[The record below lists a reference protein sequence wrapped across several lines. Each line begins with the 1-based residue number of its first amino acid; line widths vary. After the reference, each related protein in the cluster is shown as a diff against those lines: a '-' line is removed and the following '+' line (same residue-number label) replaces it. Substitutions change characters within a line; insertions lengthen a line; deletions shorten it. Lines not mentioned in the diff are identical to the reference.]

1 MDDPQIVVIAS
12 RKNQSLIRLLNGWNN
27 PGPNNR
33 KHPPG
38 TLEKVGSNTFLFSG
52 TEDAVRCV
60 HLILGRYGKDLR
72 VFMIK
77 KEMTVRDDFLA
88 GIGSTLRD
96 LHHS

>member
-27 PGPNNR
+27 PGPNN
-33 KHPPG
+33 KKYPPG

-52 TEDAVRCV
+52 TKDAMRCV
-60 HLILGRYGKDLR
+60 HWLLGHYGKDLR

-77 KEMTVRDDFLA
+77 REMTFKDDFLA
-88 GIGSTLRD
+88 GIGFSLKALQR
-96 LHHS
+96 S